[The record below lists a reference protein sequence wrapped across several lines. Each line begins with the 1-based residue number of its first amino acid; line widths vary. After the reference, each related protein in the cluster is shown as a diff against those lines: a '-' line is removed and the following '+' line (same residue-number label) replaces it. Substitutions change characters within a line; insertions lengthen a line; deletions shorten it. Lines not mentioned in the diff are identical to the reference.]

1 MIRFVATNLRAI
13 GVVDLYSVTEDVNV
27 LKIAHIIATFMR
39 LLWSGARRFCA
50 VRAAQEC
57 TRMQYYV
64 LKP

>member
-1 MIRFVATNLRAI
+1 LWI
-13 GVVDLYSVTEDVNV
+13 LYSVTEDVNV